1 MSQEEVQKSGFE
13 WRKVGTGFDISCLSN
28 MPSGTTGLPGEVQE
42 NGDVHEPLANWP
54 GSAFVASPNPRG
66 NILDQ
71 TDVGVKWVAGPTT
84 GLGLPWSYFMWH
96 WGMIGVFAVLFG
108 VLFVQTTPLDGAT
121 AMTGVL
127 VDALGLP
134 ATFPWLTFVQKLMIF
149 WYVWEALGL
158 GVLHGPMHGK
168 VAPPFTDWWYRLTP
182 GTIKYRA
189 PFMPSCFGNSR
200 NILDVLVEGVLTYV
214 IAFYI
219 LFQPEVT
226 CTMMY
231 PLFACSVYEFIFDYG
246 QHLSTYGTQLMY
258 VFACMCVPVEQGQ
271 LVGIQLFLTW
281 FYFCSGWCKLGPWFK
296 YLNVSNLMT
305 AKFMVGTPW
314 AALYRRLMFKD
325 REGEDY
331 NLTCF
336 AEVFSRLC
344 ALLETLGP
352 LLCLFSWRDD
362 VVLAGISVRRDDVVL
377 AGIFVFICMHV
388 YIILTLI
395 VDVFTWNFV
404 DAVYYIVLFG
414 VLRTGFDWDMISKI
428 HPALAAFLA
437 AHALYAIYGNFV
449 PSHVPYVVAHRHA
462 AGNFVQGMLMI
473 KVEAAGKLAALK
485 AHAGLPQAAPGWFG
499 QWLPA
504 HALLS
509 YFWLWNMP
517 SRMLTPLIH
526 SVCKRDGKKYNDYV
540 LIHSVLFF
548 DALVAHV
555 RFDGLSS
562 LQLVEELGRVCGF
575 EAGECTLCHA
585 GSFQSFPI
593 SLTNCTAKWCIKDSK
608 SGIVNEGLMSVSD
621 LENETYKKPSDCKH
635 LLDIID
641 KASKSKSDLEQ
652 QLLA

>member
-1 MSQEEVQKSGFE
+1 MTQEKNC
-13 WRKVGTGFDISCLSN
+13 WRNVGTSLDVSCLN
-28 MPSGTTGLPGEVQE
+28 NFQCGTTGFPGEIQE
-42 NGDVHEPLANWP
+42 DGKPHNPFTDPP
-54 GSAFVASPNPRG
+54 GSMFVASPNPKG
-66 NILDQ
+66 NILLQ
-71 TDVGVKWVAGPTT
+71 TDEGVKHVAGPNT
-84 GLGLPWSYFMWH
+84 GLGLPWSYFLWH
-96 WGMIGVFAVLFG
+96 WGMILVFAVLFS
-108 VLFVQTTPLDGAT
+108 VLFVQTTQLDGAP
-121 AMTGVL
+121 AVNGLL
-127 VDALGLP
+127 VDYLGLP

-189 PFMPSCFGNSR
+189 PFMPSCFGNTR

-226 CTMMY
+226 HKMMM
-231 PLFACSVYEFIFDYG
+231 PLFACSVYEFLFDYG

-258 VFACMCVPVEQGQ
+258 VFACMSVPVEQGQ
-271 LVGIQLFLTW
+271 LVGIQIFLTW

-314 AALYRRLMFKD
+314 AALYRNLMYKD
-325 REGEDY
+325 LEGEDY

-336 AEVFSRLC
+336 AEVFSRIC

-352 LLCLFSWRDD
+352 LLCLFSGRDD
-362 VVLAGISVRRDDVVL
+362 LVL
-377 AGIFVFICMHV
+377 AGIFVFICMHF
-388 YIILTLI
+388 YIIVTLI

-414 VLRTGFDWDMISKI
+414 VLRTGFDWDMIWKI

-473 KVEAAGKLAALK
+473 KIEAAGKLGLLK

-526 SVCKRDGKKYNDYV
+526 AVCKRHGNKKYNDYI

-575 EAGECTLCHA
+575 EEGECTLCHCGA
-585 GSFQSFPI
+585 FQSFPI

-608 SGIVNEGLMSVSD
+608 TGIVTEGLMSVSD
-621 LENETYKKPSDCKH
+621 LQNETYKKPSDCKH
-635 LLDIID
+635 LLDIIEQ
-641 KASKSKSDLEQ
+641 ASKKGGLEQ
-652 QLLA
+652 GLLA